1 MTSQSFTR
9 RSVVVSAAA
18 AALAVGARSAFAADD
33 VVIGAP
39 NSLTGGF
46 GEAGRRVVI
55 GLEIA
60 VNEVNRGGGIKALE
74 GAKLRMVAADTTSDN
89 PAQASSVTR
98 RMIVQDGAI
107 VLVGCHTST
116 MTLAAQIEAEKGE
129 VPIITTSYADQIV
142 TRGYKYTFKI
152 PPESSRFQLSSMQY
166 LKDLFKSARGT
177 DLQKIGVFY
186 GTDSSSQ
193 VQGKTMLTQGPQAGL
208 QIVAQGSFPS
218 GLTDPTP
225 VVAPVLQTKP
235 ELIFLNSYTNDVIL
249 IVRALRSLGYTG
261 PVVTSGGGISTHV
274 IGESLGK
281 DANGLVGTVAWNW
294 DLQIPG
300 MENFLKLLKQDKP
313 DEPFP
318 PMFEAIGQGYAIG
331 HLIAAS
337 LEKAASRDPKKVRD
351 AIAGIEVP
359 SILPGAKIG
368 FDEKGLN
375 KYLEPILV
383 GWVDG
388 QLRTLW
394 PQKYQT
400 TKPPI

>member
-1 MTSQSFTR
+1 MGNSFTR
-9 RSVVVSAAA
+9 RGVVLSAAA
-18 AALAVGARSAFAADD
+18 TALLAGTRQAAAVDD
-33 VVIGAP
+33 LVIGAP

-60 VNEVNRGGGIKALE
+60 INEINRGGGIKSLQ
-74 GAKLRMVAADTTSDN
+74 GAKLKMVAADTTSDN

-98 RMIVQDGAI
+98 RMIVQDGAV

-142 TRGYKYTFKI
+142 ARGYKYTFKI

-166 LKDLFKSARGT
+166 LKDLFKSARGR
-177 DLQKIGVFY
+177 DLKTIAVFY

-193 VQGKTMLTQGPQAGL
+193 VQGKTMLAQAPQAGL
-208 QIVAQGSFPS
+208 EVVAQSSFPS
-218 GLTDPTP
+218 GLSDPTP
-225 VVAPVLQTKP
+225 IVAPVLQAKP
-235 ELIFLNSYTNDVIL
+235 ELMFLNSYTNDVIL
-249 IVRALRSLGYTG
+249 IVRALRNLGYTA
-261 PVVTSGGGISTHV
+261 PIVTSGGGISTHV

-313 DEPFP
+313 EEPFP
-318 PMFEAIGQGYAIG
+318 PMFEAMGQGYAIG
-331 HLIAAS
+331 QLIAAAV
-337 LEKAASRDPKKVRD
+337 EKAASRDPKQIRD
-351 AIAGIEVP
+351 AISAIEVP
-359 SILPGAKIG
+359 SILPGMKIG

-394 PQKYQT
+394 PQQYQT